1 MHISRRDDAALMG
14 FLNSIVGEKQPF
26 AGQTMIV
33 TGASRGLGR
42 GIAVVL
48 LAAGINL
55 GLPVRT
61 VNDGFADELIAE
73 SVTLR
78 RSMLPEAT
86 SLPGHVAPSIKV
98 WQMDL
103 ADLSSVQACVS
114 EMSSTNFRATALINN
129 AGLTSPYDEV
139 TAQGYELTVGVNF
152 LGTAQFTL
160 LLLKAGIIAGKPS
173 GNGSA
178 DHARRI
184 VMVSS
189 EEHRADNIEPL
200 QTRYSTIESFC
211 KPDTEAD
218 GGMHNAMRR
227 YATSKLLLTTF
238 SHQLARRQSVRS
250 SAFLMSQD
258 MLWTV
263 VLKDMF
269 YCDRILKWLTSARV
283 PLLLTSRAQHRG
295 RSTRL
300 SRGECATR
308 SRHPSALRCRWSSW
322 RCRALLL
329 FLKHLISLELVLCI
343 FT

>member
-1 MHISRRDDAALMG
+1 MG
-14 FLNSIVGEKQPF
+14 VLDTIVGEKQPV

-55 GLPVRT
+55 GLPLRT
-61 VNDGFADELIAE
+61 ISDGFVDELMAE

-78 RSMLPEAT
+78 HSVLGNAT
-86 SLPGHVAPSIKV
+86 PFPDHVAPSIKV

-114 EMSSTNFRATALINN
+114 KMSSTNFRATALINN

-152 LGTAQFTL
+152 LGTAHFTL
-160 LLLKAGIIAGKPS
+160 SLLKAGIIAREPS
-173 GNGSA
+173 GTKSA
-178 DHARRI
+178 DRALRV

-189 EEHRADNIEPL
+189 EEHRAHNIESL
-200 QTRYSTIESFC
+200 QTRYSTTESFC
-211 KPDTEAD
+211 KPDIEAD

-238 SHQLARRQSVRS
+238 SHELARRQQVRCP
-250 SAFLMSQD
+250 AFLCKD
-258 MLWTV
+258 ILWTIV
-263 VLKDMF
+263 VTNMF
-269 YCDRILKWLTSARV
+269 CHDRILKWLTSARV
-283 PLLLTSRAQHRG
+283 PLPLTSRVQHHG
-295 RSTRL
+295 RSTIL
-300 SRGECATR
+300 SHGECATR
-308 SRHPSALRCRWSSW
+308 SRHPSVLRCQWSSW
-322 RCRALLL
+322 RYRVPLVFMKRLNPLTPLVLLL
-329 FLKHLISLELVLCI
+329 STFI
-343 FT
+343 